1 MSVTLPYFG
10 AIDIDEL
17 SDYYQADYNYEGKNI
32 PLDLN
37 FDDTEISSRDLED
50 TVTALQSL
58 PQLIS
63 TAYIELKK
71 SFQTNGVVKQYIN
84 RHMSGLSAE
93 QLDTLFTGT
102 ADDMNK
108 EQKMLS
114 QLKIVRIGFYPEDIL
129 DAITIDFSLG
139 YDLTDII
146 IVMNFNS
153 KMQLEDIGQES

>member
-1 MSVTLPYFG
+1 MSVNLPYFG

-32 PLDLN
+32 SLDLN

-63 TAYIELKK
+63 TAFIELKK

-114 QLKIVRIGFYPEDIL
+114 RLKIVRIGFYPEDIL
-129 DAITIDFSLG
+129 DAITVDFSLG
-139 YDLTDII
+139 YDLTDTI

>member
-1 MSVTLPYFG
+1 MSVNLPYFG
-10 AIDIDEL
+10 VIAIDEL
-17 SDYYQADYNYEGKNI
+17 SDYYQADYNYDGKNI

-37 FDDTEISSRDLED
+37 FDDTEISSGDLSA
-50 TVTALQSL
+50 TIVALQSI

-71 SFQTNGVVKQYIN
+71 SYQTNGVVKQYIN
-84 RHMSGLSAE
+84 RHMSGLSAQ
-93 QLDTLFTGT
+93 QLETLFTGT
-102 ADDMNK
+102 ADDLNK

-129 DAITIDFSLG
+129 DTITIDFSIG
-139 YDLTDII
+139 YDLTDTI